1 MNDDASL
8 EEIEARLDE
17 LDDKKEQA
25 DELSKSFNGAV
36 DSLGEIQRHP
46 LVDDEAAAKVSLL
59 KQMLR
64 QIRQHDV
71 RVHEG
76 IHHEREGLR
85 RQRWELKREEEN
97 GETHAEESEA

>member
-1 MNDDASL
+1 MSTDSL
-8 EEIEARLDE
+8 AEIEARLDE
-17 LDDKKEQA
+17 LDDKEKQA
-25 DELSKSFNGAV
+25 SELTESFV
-36 DSLGEIQRHP
+36 DATDALDAICTHP
-46 LVDDEAAAKVSLL
+46 LVDDETSAQVRLL

-97 GETHAEESEA
+97 GEPYAEEGEA